1 MQKSDELNIDLNAKD
16 AYGETALYYAC
27 EISHLE
33 IVELILQKSPD
44 LDVTL
49 NSRNNLGKTPLDI
62 AVMKSRSEIGDFIR
76 SKLPKRPR
84 YDNIV

>member
-1 MQKSDELNIDLNAKD
+1 MFPLPIDLNAKD

-27 EISHLE
+27 EMGHLE
-33 IVELILQKSPD
+33 IVELILQNSPD

-62 AVMKSRSEIGDFIR
+62 AVMKGRSDIVDFVR

-84 YDNIV
+84 YDDIV